1 MKASSQPDNGMA
13 ISPVAM
19 SVVDAVDV
27 TVNRTLL
34 IQQWHETRLEDAV
47 KLEEVQR
54 RFIEAAHVQYPC
66 YPSGRTYWPDSAAG
80 AS

>member
-1 MKASSQPDNGMA
+1 M
-13 ISPVAM
+13 
-19 SVVDAVDV
+19 VDV

-34 IQQWHETRLEDAV
+34 IQQWHETRLEDLVAV

-54 RFIEAAHVQYPC
+54 RFIEAPHVQYHATHLA
-66 YPSGRTYWPDSAAG
+66 GRAGPDPAAW